1 MAASKSASEA
11 ASTHLGDTA
20 VCYTHD
26 GDVIIDFEAQDV
38 GGMCTHQLLP
48 LISTAIPGDASE
60 SRAIASSHPRAK
72 PVFTDGL
79 RVPAWYTN
87 PNSIRSHPSKIY
99 LSFFFLSFDVITT
112 HNPK

>member
-79 RVPAWYTN
+79 RVPAGYTESVLLTF
-87 PNSIRSHPSKIY
+87 PPYKTACVSARSPDWIY
-99 LSFFFLSFDVITT
+99 LE
-112 HNPK
+112 